1 MINLIISNEAK
12 TLHFVG
18 QMNKSDYKSK

>member
-1 MINLIISNEAK
+1 MINLIISDEAK

-18 QMNKSDYKSK
+18 QMNKIDYKSK